1 MILQEFDPSQK
12 AVINAEDFVDPIAE
26 MPETAVACYSRITM
40 ERMVEELGAKKIAST
55 STANGETYVYRAA
68 YKGKEIA
75 LFMIDVGAPMSVA
88 MLEEVFAMGVRNVI
102 VFGTCGVLDREIE
115 DCSILIPNQ
124 AIRDEGTSY
133 HYAPAENEIEVN
145 GNYLGQFTDL
155 LEAMNIY
162 YTVGKVRTTDAFYRE
177 TVEKVKR
184 RKEQGCIC
192 VDMECSANAAA
203 ARFRGRELFQFFYA
217 ADNLDAEQW
226 DIRSLGNDAK
236 LMEKDRIAMIA
247 LELAVRI

>member
-1 MILQEFDPSQK
+1 MVLKEFDPSQK

-40 ERMVEELGAKKIAST
+40 ERMVEELRAKKIAST

-115 DCSILIPNQ
+115 DCSILIPNR
-124 AIRDEGTSY
+124 AVRDEGTSY

-145 GNYLGQFTDL
+145 ENYLGLFTEL
-155 LEAMNIY
+155 LEAMNIH
-162 YTVGKVRTTDAFYRE
+162 YTVGKVWTTDAFYRE
-177 TVEKVKR
+177 TAEKVKR
-184 RKEQGCIC
+184 RK
-192 VDMECSANAAA
+192 
-203 ARFRGRELFQFFYA
+203 
-217 ADNLDAEQW
+217 
-226 DIRSLGNDAK
+226 
-236 LMEKDRIAMIA
+236 
-247 LELAVRI
+247 

>member
-155 LEAMNIY
+155 LYRGKGVDNRCLLPGDCGKGKTKKRAGMHLCGYGMFRQCSCSQIPGKR
-162 YTVGKVRTTDAFYRE
+162 TVSVFLCG
-177 TVEKVKR
+177 
-184 RKEQGCIC
+184 G
-192 VDMECSANAAA
+192 
-203 ARFRGRELFQFFYA
+203 
-217 ADNLDAEQW
+217 
-226 DIRSLGNDAK
+226 
-236 LMEKDRIAMIA
+236 
-247 LELAVRI
+247 

>member
-1 MILQEFDPSQK
+1 MVLKEFDPSQK

-55 STANGETYVYRAA
+55 STANGETYVYRAV

-145 GNYLGQFTDL
+145 RHYLGIFTEL

-162 YTVGKVRTTDAFYRE
+162 YTVGKVWTTDAFYRE

>member
-1 MILQEFDPSQK
+1 MVLKEFDPSQK

-55 STANGETYVYRAA
+55 STANGETYVYRAV
-68 YKGKEIA
+68 YKGTEIA

-145 GNYLGQFTDL
+145 RHYLGIFTEL

-162 YTVGKVRTTDAFYRE
+162 YTVGKVWTTDAFYRE